1 MLILYDYAGGYVR
14 GEHTN
19 SVLAYRLRENK
30 WVKKCGMSLARSGWD
45 HLYICHVS
53 YFSVQCTP
61 SWIIGDHEQYNESEF
76 SDLLVWAHLPCPLF
90 ACAI

>member
-45 HLYICHVS
+45 HLYIYYVS
-53 YFSVQCTP
+53 TFIMFLISV
-61 SWIIGDHEQYNESEF
+61 YNVHLVG
-76 SDLLVWAHLPCPLF
+76 LL
-90 ACAI
+90 AIMNNITRVNFLTS